1 MFGNDPF
8 DDIVRQFFG
17 HDPFQESNR
26 KQIIQSEEEDR
37 RIDFI
42 EDEKNAYLIF
52 EMPGYKESSIKVIQ
66 KGKEFIIEASE
77 KPSEGITPE
86 IAEKLSQGI
95 YIKKNL
101 PTELKNKKFKWTFK
115 NGILEVCFTK

>member
-8 DDIVRQFFG
+8 DEIVRQFFG
-17 HDPFQESNR
+17 HDPFGNSN
-26 KQIIQSEEEDR
+26 KDQIIQGEEEDR

-52 EMPGYKESSIKVIQ
+52 ELPGYKESSIKVIQ
-66 KGKEFIIEASE
+66 KGKEFLIEAKE
-77 KPSEGITPE
+77 KPKENTTPE

-95 YIKKNL
+95 LIKKNL
-101 PTELKNKKFKWTFK
+101 PQELKNKKFKWTFK